1 MSGREDEEG
10 AESSARSF
18 ASDYFRN
25 TRKHGRIFQRIIR
38 KVSAPSIVWHS
49 VSGKWW
55 CNISTFYRPLNIVKY
70 TWCVVHVSTSNP
82 RKSQQNHLNTG
93 DTLGTQWSC
102 VLRKHLIQFQ
112 VICIVFTRFLEVSLH
127 RQWGLHRVAHVLS
140 HCSTRILN

>member
-55 CNISTFYRPLNIVKY
+55 CNISTFYRPLNIVNY

-82 RKSQQNHLNTG
+82 RKSQPNHLNTG
-93 DTLGTQWSC
+93 VTLWHSVVVC
-102 VLRKHLIQFQ
+102 VAQ
-112 VICIVFTRFLEVSLH
+112 TSDPVSSDLH
-127 RQWGLHRVAHVLS
+127 SVYQISSGEPS
-140 HCSTRILN
+140 